1 MKILAPDIFKSKAR
15 FTGSTKGIRYAF
27 SAIKGIGYT
36 NARLIED
43 FLKKTNKNFKDYN
56 EFILKTKNHSINSN
70 IVKAL
75 IFSGACDKFEKTR
88 KFMVENIDKEFNYNS
103 LFETEKPDE
112 NNEYSEMYLRE
123 KEKEYLGF
131 TFKWSNIDDFVI
143 TIRLFSEMPMKE
155 LKESINISTKL
166 SGVVSSKRHENNEY
180 FVELEDGR
188 TDIVL
193 KCQKT
198 SFDNIR
204 ENDVVVCEV
213 EKKDQVY
220 NCNNISLVKDEFAD
234 EELKLVLKLEDPEN
248 IDSLKDVFDMYNGNH
263 EVIIVVV
270 TEYGKVM
277 LETMHKVRINES
289 LLEELEEIVG
299 VENMALRKK

>member
-1 MKILAPDIFKSKAR
+1 M
-15 FTGSTKGIRYAF
+15 
-27 SAIKGIGYT
+27 
-36 NARLIED
+36 
-43 FLKKTNKNFKDYN
+43 
-56 EFILKTKNHSINSN
+56 SI
-70 IVKAL
+70 
-75 IFSGACDKFEKTR
+75 
-88 KFMVENIDKEFNYNS
+88 
-103 LFETEKPDE
+103 
-112 NNEYSEMYLRE
+112 
-123 KEKEYLGF
+123 
-131 TFKWSNIDDFVI
+131 
-143 TIRLFSEMPMKE
+143 KE
-155 LKESINISTKL
+155 LKECGNVSTRV

-193 KCQKT
+193 KCQKQ
-198 SFDNIR
+198 SFDKIK

-213 EKKDQVY
+213 DKNNQVY
-220 NCNNISLVKDEFAD
+220 NCNDISLVKDEFAD
-234 EELKLVLKLEDPEN
+234 QNLKLVLKLEDPEN